1 MEVRCGLSIDYTFY
15 FIASLV
21 KDFSGAFYFLYFLR
35 LFDLHTLM
43 NCFST
48 LQSILVLGH
57 FQDYVPSII
66 YFSSDLIIIIVL
78 FIKYA
83 EQNIDNI
90 FLFKKHQTKN
100 IKGILGTHEAL
111 SLKAQDD
118 NACRDKKFYAGLW
131 LSLNINYPADTF
143 CIILDVIGAEY
154 PLQFQILLKI
164 PANLFQFMGD
174 QLIPI
179 YLLL

>member
-1 MEVRCGLSIDYTFY
+1 MEVRCGLSTDYTFY

-21 KDFSGAFYFLYFLR
+21 KDFGGAFYFLYFLR
-35 LFDLHTLM
+35 LFDLHALM
-43 NCFST
+43 NCFLT
-48 LQSILVLGH
+48 LQSILSLGH
-57 FQDYVPSII
+57 FQDYVPSNI

-78 FIKYA
+78 LIKYMK
-83 EQNIDNI
+83 QNIDNI
-90 FLFKKHQTKN
+90 FIFKKHQTKN
-100 IKGILGTHEAL
+100 IKGTLGSHEVV

-118 NACRDKKFYAGLW
+118 NACRDSKFYAGIW
-131 LSLNINYPADTF
+131 LSLNISYPADAF

-164 PANLFQFMGD
+164 RAKGD
-174 QLIPI
+174 KLIPI